1 MINVYLDASGSMTE
15 MGKDQG
21 SAYVAKS
28 VVDYCKAYGIDVV
41 INRLDDNTMKDTG
54 KLSGSIA
61 ENSILLSDGL
71 FGCENGMMFDIAI
84 AIGIDSDR
92 KSLAKIS
99 VKTFQSDDLLKALEY
114 LIFNNDLVPSSK
126 EVTADDEW

>member
-28 VVDYCKAYGIDVV
+28 VIDYCKAYGIEVV
-41 INRLDDNTMKDTG
+41 IKRLDGNIMKDLG

-71 FGCENGMMFDIAI
+71 FECENENMFDITI

-92 KSLAKIS
+92 KLLEKIS

-114 LIFNNDLVPSSK
+114 LIFNYGVALSSK
-126 EVTADDEW
+126 QVTSDDEW